1 MKRLLF
7 AALIG
12 TATLVSFSSCKKEYI
27 TQEVNVLDGVTFST
41 NVKSSSWAVDQSGY
55 SFSNELDFPEL
66 DAKYFNFG
74 HVGVA
79 ISFDN
84 DKDFFINIP
93 SAVGPYN
100 YRVEYKIGKVYLY
113 ADYVGNDN
121 KPVRPTDMFVK
132 VTLTDATNGG
142 N

>member
-12 TATLVSFSSCKKEYI
+12 TAALVSFSSCKKEYI

-41 NVKSSSWAVDQSGY
+41 NVKSSSWVADQSGY